1 MAFRALLLAY
11 VLGGLTFVPLLIAAI
26 VIPAWY
32 LLPRAAS
39 AELTAHEQQEQQ
51 EQHADN
57 NKGKERA
64 EEKAASLG
72 KLSGDAAASGTYAVL
87 RRYDFQAALT
97 ALDGRQNSSAGVK
110 GGSGGEGLT
119 GTESAGGTA
128 AESVYQ
134 SVYRSV
140 FVGSKSTSST
150 TSLLQDP
157 DGDSSL
163 SRRKLPPANLLYIV
177 LRHGHLMLY
186 DSPAQVEVKHVLS
199 LAHHEVSLQA
209 GPHNE
214 GLCEESQILEA
225 DLFTKRTAIVLT
237 PVELPQGAMQ
247 AAAPTSAKPFYLFA
261 ASNIDKEDFY
271 HALLSNRV
279 RPPTPRALDP
289 DALIKLQS
297 SLHSSS
303 LTAES
308 RAIDALIGRLF
319 LALHRVPSL
328 SGFVRA
334 KLEKKLNRI
343 QKPAFIPSLLVQS
356 INLGDAGPV
365 FSNLRLRDLNIDGEM
380 TLAADVKYNGRLSV
394 TLLAVAKLD
403 LGTRFKVRT
412 VDLALKTIV
421 QRISGTM
428 LLRIKPPPSNRI
440 WFCFENVPEL
450 DVRVEPVVSERKITY
465 GFVLRAIEE
474 RLRTA
479 FKEGL
484 VKPNWD
490 DIPMPFSDTVGTCA
504 RGGLWSDPGAPDV
517 HAQLR
522 PDDTLAK
529 RNENSISLP
538 DLVPD
543 LADGASTGVD
553 AHPTLNTAKVRHSST
568 MPPELSSD
576 RSPRP
581 PRPLRTPSVSSSPI
595 TAVDGQNVEPVRGDD
610 ASLRAQPSRKLWR
623 PKGST
628 EIPVQKDALAGLR
641 ELQSRAE
648 QLTAPTAAELDGQIS
663 ARSSQE
669 GACRSYPTSVADE
682 DCSASGQFNDPS
694 STTGSGTPTPS
705 TRSTVSIQ
713 STAASSESDVQS
725 QSRKAYILAAT
736 VNATTAA
743 KNWSWNALQRNRGGI
758 SRPEKRQD
766 VGAQQPIGRGMPLP
780 PPGQPLPGP
789 QKGIWGGAGALRRRA
804 VPSTGTPPKPSEQQ
818 SRSKGNAQAVVQ
830 RVSSSASEEAL
841 SATEEEF
848 QPWQEN
854 SGLSQ
859 PNVHDVPI
867 SESGSDTMPSRQ
879 VGIHDATTAESG
891 KPSNVAAYG
900 SHLSLADDDLRSRK
914 IPPPLPARP
923 NQILPVNKAN
933 SSRRQSRSRAFSTS
947 TSDSP
952 DAGIA
957 TAPALRIPETEVSAV
972 ANEISKTKSSGRLS
986 SLQPSPTS
994 HDILAA
1000 NHPVVTA
1007 ETKNNG
1013 YFASERLDAH
1023 VHMTEGSSSKAAP
1036 QLNPVESGTRIGGEH
1051 DETAAKRSKGDY
1063 ELSQDVR
1070 PDRESDYKAL
1080 LANGRSEE
1088 AKQLLV
1094 KEGDDEALATVLL
1107 KMRERA
1113 PAAGTDNS
1121 TAAQHKSS
1129 DSVGFSDGWPGH

>member
-11 VLGGLTFVPLLIAAI
+11 LLGGLTFVPLLIAAI

-39 AELTAHEQQEQQ
+39 AEPTAHEQQEQQ
-51 EQHADN
+51 EQQADH

-72 KLSGDAAASGTYAVL
+72 KLSGDTAASGTYAVL

-110 GGSGGEGLT
+110 GGSVGEGLT
-119 GTESAGGTA
+119 GTESVGGTA

-157 DGDSSL
+157 DGDSSF

-199 LAHHEVSLQA
+199 LAHHDVSLQA

-214 GLCEESQILEA
+214 GLCEQSQILEA

-261 ASNIDKEDFY
+261 ATNIDKEDFY

-289 DALIKLQS
+289 EALIKLQS

-380 TLAADVKYNGRLSV
+380 TLAADAKYNGRLSV

-522 PDDTLAK
+522 ADDPLAK
-529 RNENSISLP
+529 RKENSISLP

-553 AHPTLNTAKVRHSST
+553 ALPTLNTAKVRHSST
-568 MPPELSSD
+568 MPPESFSD

-595 TAVDGQNVEPVRGDD
+595 TAVDGQNVEPVRGDG

-628 EIPVQKDALAGLR
+628 DIPVQKDALAGLR

-648 QLTAPTAAELDGQIS
+648 LLMAPTAAELDGQIS

-669 GACRSYPTSVADE
+669 GACRSCPTSVADE
-682 DCSASGQFNDPS
+682 ECSASGQFNDPS

-705 TRSTVSIQ
+705 TRSTVSIP

-736 VNATTAA
+736 VNVTTAA

-758 SRPEKRQD
+758 SRPERRQD

-789 QKGIWGGAGALRRRA
+789 QKGIWGGAGALRRRP
-804 VPSTGTPPKPSEQQ
+804 VPSMGTPPKPAEQQ
-818 SRSKGNAQAVVQ
+818 SRSKGNALAEVQ

-841 SATEEEF
+841 SATEEF

-867 SESGSDTMPSRQ
+867 SESGSDAMPSRQ
-879 VGIHDATTAESG
+879 GGIHDATTAESG
-891 KPSNVAAYG
+891 EPSNVAAYG
-900 SHLSLADDDLRSRK
+900 SHSSLTDDDLQSPK

-933 SSRRQSRSRAFSTS
+933 SSRKQSRSRTSSIS

-952 DAGIA
+952 DVGIA

-1000 NHPVVTA
+1000 NQPVATA
-1007 ETKNNG
+1007 ETKSNG
-1013 YFASERLDAH
+1013 YFASEQLDAH
-1023 VHMTEGSSSKAAP
+1023 VHMTEESSSKAAP
-1036 QLNPVESGTRIGGEH
+1036 QPNLVELATAIGGEH
-1051 DETAAKRSKGDY
+1051 DETPAKRSGGDY

-1070 PDRESDYKAL
+1070 PDRESDHKVL
-1080 LANGRSEE
+1080 LANGRFEE
-1088 AKQLLV
+1088 AKQPLV
-1094 KEGDDEALATVLL
+1094 KQGDDEALATVLL

-1113 PAAGTDNS
+1113 PAAGADNS
-1121 TAAQHKSS
+1121 AAAQHKTS